1 MENPFEVI
9 MEKLDRIERMVT
21 IIRENQ
27 EIKETQETSKEIMNV
42 QQVADYL
49 SISKQTVYGMTCR
62 MEVPFYKRGKK
73 NYFKKRDID
82 EWLLATR
89 RKTREEIEMEALTYL
104 KVRGR
109 CK

>member
-1 MENPFEVI
+1 
-9 MEKLDRIERMVT
+9 MVT

-27 EIKETQETSKEIMNV
+27 EIKETQDNGNEIMNV

-49 SISKQTVYGMTCR
+49 SISNQTVYGMTCR
-62 MEVPFYKRGKK
+62 MEVHFYKRGKK
-73 NYFKKRDID
+73 NYFKRSDID
-82 EWLLATR
+82 EWLLSSR

-109 CK
+109 RK

>member
-1 MENPFEVI
+1 MENPFEII
-9 MEKLDRIERMVT
+9 MEKLDRIERMVNN
-21 IIRENQ
+21 IQKNQ
-27 EIKETQETSKEIMNV
+27 EVKETQDANKGIMNV

-73 NYFKKRDID
+73 NYFKKSDID

-89 RKTREEIEMEALTYL
+89 RKTREEIEMEAATYL
-104 KVRGR
+104 RVRGKR
-109 CK
+109 K

>member
-73 NYFKKRDID
+73 NYFKKSDID

-109 CK
+109 RK

>member
-21 IIRENQ
+21 RIRENQ

-73 NYFKKRDID
+73 NYFKKSDID

-89 RKTREEIEMEALTYL
+89 RKTREDIEM
-104 KVRGR
+104 KF
-109 CK
+109 